1 VKPNKQQQ
9 ADDPVAGEWP
19 LDDEVIGLRRFGT
32 DESYPLSLGSQ
43 VQTIGA
49 SAGCDVVIRDR
60 ARSVAGEHAKLI
72 RHHAQWT
79 IRAVEDVGADGL
91 RRNEVPLREF
101 PLVAGTEIGL
111 GEVTLIVESERERA
125 LRRTLRRLIGFDA
138 ASGPHIDRALRVVLT
153 AASGR
158 GVFTLCGH
166 DDLVAIAHQL
176 HRHTLPG
183 RPFVV
188 CDRRRGEGSANP
200 LLPPNIHDATEALA
214 LAAGGTL
221 CMHYERPPRRMQDML
236 EQRRAATTR
245 VQLVVC
251 AAALRPPVAL
261 AADPFVLRPLARRA
275 NERDRLIDELTAEAA
290 AAFGAQATLSEADR
304 RLIVRFDGATLS
316 AIEKATLR
324 IVALRHWNSTS
335 RAARELNM
343 SHATLT
349 EWALRRRLIP
359 KRSPGRPR
367 LPNGR
372 AARRD
377 AARREAARRE
387 AARRARSRR

>member
-1 VKPNKQQQ
+1 VRANKHQ
-9 ADDPVAGEWP
+9 ADDPVVGEWP

-32 DESYPLSLGSQ
+32 DEGDSLSLGGQ

-49 SAGCDVVIRDR
+49 STACDLVIRDR
-60 ARSVAGEHAKLI
+60 TRTVAAEHATLI
-72 RHHAQWT
+72 RHHSQWT
-79 IRAVEDVGADGL
+79 IRASEAVGPEGL
-91 RRNEVPLREF
+91 CRDRVPLREF
-101 PLVAGTEIGL
+101 PLVPGIEISL
-111 GEVTLIVESERERA
+111 GRVTLIAESARERT

-138 ASGPHIDRALRVVLT
+138 ASGSDVDRALRSVLV

-166 DDLVAIAHQL
+166 DDLVAITHQL

-183 RPFVV
+183 QPFVV

-200 LLPPNIHDATEALA
+200 LLPPNVHDAMEALA

-221 CMHYERPPRRMQDML
+221 CMHYERPPRRVQDML
-236 EQRRAATTR
+236 AHRRAGTTR

-251 AAALRPPVAL
+251 AAALRPAI
-261 AADPFVLRPLARRA
+261 ATIADPFVLRPLARRA
-275 NERDRLIDELTAEAA
+275 GERDRRIDELAAEAA
-290 AAFGAQATLSEADR
+290 AAFGADATLLDADR
-304 RLIVRFDGATLS
+304 RIILRFDGDTLS

-324 IVALRHWNSTS
+324 IVALRHWDSTS

-359 KRSPGRPR
+359 KRAPGRPR

-372 AARRD
+372 AARREAARRD
-377 AARREAARRE
+377 AARRTRPKR
-387 AARRARSRR
+387 